1 MAMLLSFLS
10 SSAYSFEVDGVYY
23 NILQDKA
30 SVSVT
35 YRNTSYD
42 TYIGDVVIPESVTH
56 DGISYIVTEIGD
68 RAFYKSATVTS
79 ISIPPTLKKIGLY
92 SFQDANHIKKVYIT
106 DLSAWCMMDFDSF
119 YSSPLAYG
127 GSLLLNGQTVSSL
140 DELNASCTR
149 IGKYAF
155 YGNTTLQN
163 VVIPDNIETI
173 GACAFQG
180 CSGMEYLE
188 VGTNVVSM
196 GEGAFKGCSKLKTIK
211 FKDSPN
217 TIKLGRY
224 ETNKIYR
231 YFKDCPLTTVYTGRN
246 IDWADDGYNYT
257 SYYPFNTVKTA
268 IFNIDNSNMASA
280 FTALTDAYI
289 GPNCH
294 EFSIYKTQLTNLYVF
309 NNDITRAYIDSHK
322 ANIYV
327 LDKTNIPQKIAD
339 LESEQVFNL
348 LEVDN
353 LQSNQSYEYGSL
365 PSLNTN
371 QFRSNVETMSIRLD
385 ELTLNKNVG
394 VYNQGLNITFY
405 NSLWDVVVNVPFTY
419 TITPAPLTV
428 IANDATRIYGIEN
441 SELTCSFFGFKNN
454 ETAEVLT
461 KQPNVE
467 TTATKDSPVGTYP
480 IIATGAEAQNYSF
493 NYERGTLT
501 ITKANQEIEWNQK
514 FENIGVGS
522 VVELTAVSSAGL
534 PIKYSVTDETIAEV
548 YSQNGKKYVEFLK
561 PGTVSI
567 RANQEG
573 NENYNE
579 ADRVSKTV
587 TVSSLV
593 KEITLN
599 QTSLNLKEGEVFQLT
614 AVVTPADASNK
625 ILEWTSTN
633 PGVASVDENGK
644 IVALKQ
650 GSATISA
657 KTTDGSNISA
667 NCVVK
672 VIKTVAGISLNITS
686 ASLSEG
692 QTIQL
697 TATISP
703 ETADNKSLRWESSNE
718 NIAVVS
724 DNGLVT
730 AKSQGEATIMV
741 KSTDG
746 SNVTATCDIKVLKL
760 VNSIALDRT
769 SATLSEGENV
779 QLNAIV
785 SPEVADN
792 KTLAWTSSNEAVA
805 TVNQNGLVTAVSQG
819 SAIITVK
826 STDGSNISASCNITV
841 VNPIVSIA
849 LSESELTMSA
859 GETKV
864 LSAIVSPDNAT
875 NPTLKWESTNTDV
888 AKVENGIVVAVADGE
903 ADIVVSAANYP
914 GIEAIC
920 HVTVR
925 TLVTE
930 IILDYT
936 ELTLKEGDSA
946 QLTATVL
953 PNDASD
959 GTLTWRSTDP
969 EIATV
974 NDGFVLAHKKGKA
987 QIFAEATDGSGVTAV
1002 CEVSVSE
1009 YSGIEDVN
1017 DSIVSVYVSN
1027 RTIHFANVAGLVCRV
1042 IQLNGSEIY
1051 YNNSNSEHKEFS
1063 PSTIGTYIVIV
1074 GSKSYKMMIH
1084 D

>member
-224 ETNKIYR
+224 ETNKIYC

-257 SYYPFNTVKTA
+257 YYYPFNTVKTA

-441 SELTCSFFGFKNN
+441 PELTCSFFGFKNN

-467 TTATKDSPVGTYP
+467 TTATKDSQVGTYP

-514 FENIGVGS
+514 FGTVNVGDII
-522 VVELTAVSSAGL
+522 ELTATSTSGL
-534 PIKYSVTDETIAEV
+534 PVKYTVTDESIAEI
-548 YSQNGKKYVEFLK
+548 YSQGGKKYVEFLK
-561 PGTVSI
+561 PGSVSI
-567 RANQEG
+567 RATQEG

-579 ADRVSKTV
+579 ADRISKSV
-587 TVSSLV
+587 TVASLV
-593 KEITLN
+593 KEVILN
-599 QTSLNLKEGEVFQLT
+599 QTSVNLNEGDTYQLT
-614 AVVTPADASNK
+614 AIISPSDAANK
-625 ILEWTSTN
+625 TLEWSSSNTE
-633 PGVASVDENGK
+633 VATVDTNGK
-644 IVALKQ
+644 ILAIKQ
-650 GSATISA
+650 GKTTITA
-657 KTTDGSNISA
+657 QTTDGSNLSATCNVEVFEPTILISSITI
-667 NCVVK
+667 NPSTITGK
-672 VIKTVAGISLNITS
+672 VGETY
-686 ASLSEG
+686 
-692 QTIQL
+692 QL
-697 TATISP
+697 TASITP
-703 ETADNKSLRWESSNE
+703 ENASEKTLVWS
-718 NIAVVS
+718 S
-724 DNGLVT
+724 DNSTIASVDSDGLLT
-730 AKSQGEATIMV
+730 LHNNG
-741 KSTDG
+741 
-746 SNVTATCDIKVLKL
+746 NVIIK
-760 VNSIALDRT
+760 A
-769 SATLSEGENV
+769 
-779 QLNAIV
+779 
-785 SPEVADN
+785 
-792 KTLAWTSSNEAVA
+792 
-805 TVNQNGLVTAVSQG
+805 
-819 SAIITVK
+819 
-826 STDGSNISASCNITV
+826 
-841 VNPIVSIA
+841 
-849 LSESELTMSA
+849 
-859 GETKV
+859 
-864 LSAIVSPDNAT
+864 
-875 NPTLKWESTNTDV
+875 
-888 AKVENGIVVAVADGE
+888 
-903 ADIVVSAANYP
+903 SAA
-914 GIEAIC
+914 
-920 HVTVR
+920 
-925 TLVTE
+925 
-930 IILDYT
+930 
-936 ELTLKEGDSA
+936 
-946 QLTATVL
+946 
-953 PNDASD
+953 
-959 GTLTWRSTDP
+959 
-969 EIATV
+969 
-974 NDGFVLAHKKGKA
+974 
-987 QIFAEATDGSGVTAV
+987 DGSGISATCAV
-1002 CEVSVSE
+1002 VVDVESSINNVEIDSNEFVKIYNLCGILVYEGE
-1009 YSGIEDVN
+1009 YSG
-1017 DSIVSVYVSN
+1017 SHLSS
-1027 RTIHFANVAGLVCRV
+1027 
-1042 IQLNGSEIY
+1042 
-1051 YNNSNSEHKEFS
+1051 
-1063 PSTIGTYIVIV
+1063 GTYIILSQGNSIKRVV
-1074 GSKSYKMMIH
+1074 R
-1084 D
+1084 